1 MEMKYSHY
9 WIEHPNSRR
18 TGVALGLCPVL
29 PNEMSDGRGRMSI
42 MLVRQDVDSD
52 GFGYDSDGIDYENSV
67 GVLMTADDMARF
79 IHVLH
84 GRDESICD
92 GKGIMYHHENGDTV
106 LLRLWHQYTEPLYAI
121 TMSKKDKDGNLESI
135 SFSFTEVEAT
145 VICNIMEH
153 SIPKVCFGD

>member
-1 MEMKYSHY
+1 
-9 WIEHPNSRR
+9 
-18 TGVALGLCPVL
+18 
-29 PNEMSDGRGRMSI
+29 
-42 MLVRQDVDSD
+42 
-52 GFGYDSDGIDYENSV
+52 
-67 GVLMTADDMARF
+67 MTADDMARF

-106 LLRLWHQYTEPLYAI
+106 LFRLWHQYTEPLYAI